1 MGYKVPRFF
10 LYFLSELPFISDFLF
25 RNVLHLEILNSLPI
39 RPFIFSSTIS
49 GNPSDD
55 AKTLRFYLDKLEF
68 SG

>member
-25 RNVLHLEILNSLPI
+25 RNVLHLEIFNSAFS
-39 RPFIFSSTIS
+39 PFIFSSTIS
-49 GNPSDD
+49 GKPSDG
-55 AKTLRFYLDKLEF
+55 AKTLRFYLGELEF